1 MTAISLPTRRDLTD
15 DAERQIRAWTHR
27 LESRRPSE
35 RKTTTGSF
43 EQLIR
48 PYIAIAHEIG
58 VDAIGIASE
67 TARKLGWK
75 VLDPELLD
83 CIAEHYD
90 WSSIAL
96 DYVDERTALWFGD
109 TFGGALDKRLAC
121 ETDCVRRLGFFTLMA
136 AQHESH
142 VFVGRGAEFL
152 LPRESGLAV
161 RIIAAGKQRI
171 ARIVEQ
177 RQCSPS
183 DAENFIQDAEKDQ
196 ADFFRQH
203 FQYEIEDSHY
213 YDLVINTEHTTREA
227 AADLILGDYLL
238 RFEPRR
244 VVCAFHVEADRGSQR
259 L

>member
-1 MTAISLPTRRDLTD
+1 MKVMFLSGAADSCF
-15 DAERQIRAWTHR
+15 RA
-27 LESRRPSE
+27 
-35 RKTTTGSF
+35 
-43 EQLIR
+43 
-48 PYIAIAHEIG
+48 
-58 VDAIGIASE
+58 
-67 TARKLGWK
+67 
-75 VLDPELLD
+75 
-83 CIAEHYD
+83 
-90 WSSIAL
+90 
-96 DYVDERTALWFGD
+96 
-109 TFGGALDKRLAC
+109 
-121 ETDCVRRLGFFTLMA
+121 
-136 AQHESH
+136 
-142 VFVGRGAEFL
+142 
-152 LPRESGLAV
+152 ESGLAV

-171 ARIVEQ
+171 AHIVEQ